1 MTTITR
7 EHYQAIITILNL
19 EDEFDIYSVEM
30 VQNGSNPYLIVRTS
44 SNPMHFGHRID
55 VKQIEQL
62 DADLTYLNRN
72 SKAQLDVT
80 YTIDSSH
87 RLGNLY
93 CYQLSTLTGQT
104 VRHCLRRA
112 STIWQ
117 PGMLVRLTAHGE
129 FEPA

>member
-1 MTTITR
+1 MQITKA
-7 EHYQAIITILNL
+7 HYQAIITILNL
-19 EDEFDIYSVEM
+19 EDEFDIYSVQYVDTVAE
-30 VQNGSNPYLIVRTS
+30 PYFIVRTS
-44 SNPMHFGHRID
+44 SNPMHFGHKVTLERIK
-55 VKQIEQL
+55 VLE
-62 DADLTYLNRN
+62 ADLAYLNRN
-72 SKAQLDVT
+72 SKAQQDVT

-112 STIWQ
+112 STIWM
-117 PGMLVRLTAHGE
+117 PGTLVRLTAHGE

>member
-1 MTTITR
+1 MTITR
-7 EHYQAIITILNL
+7 KHYEAFITILNL
-19 EDEFDIYSVEM
+19 EDEFDIYSVEF
-30 VQNGSNPYLIVRTS
+30 VQNGSNPYFIVRTS
-44 SNPMHFGHRID
+44 SNPMHFGHKITLERI
-55 VKQIEQL
+55 EAL
-62 DADLTYLNRN
+62 DADLAYLNRN
-72 SKAQLDVT
+72 SKAQQDVT

-112 STIWQ
+112 STIWM
-117 PGMLVRLTAHGE
+117 PGTLVRLTAHGE